1 MRGLLRRVAREDND
15 GAAHAHQAMYGG
27 ELIRCFQAFT
37 GQRYGLMQLELDVV
51 VSEVQPRALD
61 VEKVEATFK
70 QTADRFF
77 R

>member
-1 MRGLLRRVAREDND
+1 
-15 GAAHAHQAMYGG
+15 MYGG